1 MILNWIEGSIS
12 LIEFTPKTFVK
23 AMLRGS
29 VIPKCMNLA
38 TLNGFARCICWEF
51 ALHFVDKTN
60 FIFWGF
66 FQNFYFTFTTWLFS
80 WKELI
85 TANFEIRKS

>member
-12 LIEFTPKTFVK
+12 LIESAPKTFVK

-38 TLNGFARCICWEF
+38 TLSMGLLGAYN
-51 ALHFVDKTN
+51 L
-60 FIFWGF
+60 
-66 FQNFYFTFTTWLFS
+66 Y
-80 WKELI
+80 
-85 TANFEIRKS
+85 